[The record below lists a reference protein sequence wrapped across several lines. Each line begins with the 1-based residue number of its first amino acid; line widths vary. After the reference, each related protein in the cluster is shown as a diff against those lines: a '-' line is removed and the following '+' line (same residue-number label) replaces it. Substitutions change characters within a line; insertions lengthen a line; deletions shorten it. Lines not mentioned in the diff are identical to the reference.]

1 MTERDMMRA
10 ICRGRHCHECPVKEN
25 NINCIKLDN
34 NSATEK
40 DKAAVVKLYY
50 ELYPD
55 EAPIII
61 PEEDI
66 LRVMFGD

>member
-10 ICRGRHCHECPVKEN
+10 ICHGRSCHECPVRDN

-34 NSATEK
+34 NSAADT
-40 DKAAVVKLYY
+40 DRAAVVKLYY
-50 ELYPD
+50 ELYPA
-55 EAPIII
+55 EKPI

-66 LRVMFGD
+66 LRVILSD